1 MATEMPLGPTPAEA
15 SEAAHESAEERRER
29 SWWRQLFGL
38 E

>member
-1 MATEMPLGPTPAEA
+1 MATEMPRGPTASEA
-15 SEAAHESAEERRER
+15 SEGAEEGAEPRRER